1 MKRTANPGSSSNTK
15 ITSQQYIAMAHELRS
30 ATFAKYIAVTV
41 SRINGSVTRAV
52 QWLNSHPAFS

>member
-1 MKRTANPGSSSNTK
+1 MKRTANPGSSSSNK

-30 ATFAKYIAVTV
+30 ASFAKYIDVTV
-41 SRINGSVTRAV
+41 SRISGRIARAV